1 MLISEELRDEGTNL
15 ERLRNL
21 SDGVFA
27 IVLTLLVLNLNIPKL
42 ETVETDKE
50 LLLAVGRLGP
60 LVTGYIISFFL
71 IGIYWMSHVR
81 VFRHIV
87 RYNRRLLVLNL
98 VFLFWV
104 SVLPFTTVIDAAK
117 PNLPLA
123 WTAYAASVGLAGFS
137 LVAIWGRAVRD
148 KLTDAGV
155 SKTLNSYILSR
166 ILIMPVVMSASIPV
180 AYYHPSSGWVHAVP
194 ILVPLAL
201 WVVNIVFKRRAKE
214 IA

>member
-1 MLISEELRDEGTNL
+1 MNSDELRDEGTNL

-42 ETVETDKE
+42 DTVESDME
-50 LLLAVGRLGP
+50 LLLAVGKLGP
-60 LVTGYIISFFL
+60 VITGYIISFFL

-87 RYNRRLLVLNL
+87 RYNRRLLILNL

-123 WTAYAASVGLAGFS
+123 WTAYASSVGLAGFS
-137 LVAIWGRAVRD
+137 LVAIWGRSNRD

-155 SKTLNSYILSR
+155 SKTLNSYVLCR
-166 ILIMPVVMSASIPV
+166 ILIMPVIMSASVPIAHFPTMT
-180 AYYHPSSGWVHAVP
+180 GWVHAVP
-194 ILVPLAL
+194 ILVPIAL
-201 WVVNIVFKRRAKE
+201 WIVDIAFKQRSKE
-214 IA
+214 KV